1 MQNPLSCIQNVK
13 IVKIIIIILVLTI
26 MIMMINN
33 ITANY
38 LLVWIVTILSRH
50 VVLVSV
56 WVTEVGAGWGL
67 EVECLEFLTTI
78 LLPHTQL
85 QIKTF

>member
-13 IVKIIIIILVLTI
+13 IVKIILVLTI

-56 WVTEVGAGWGL
+56 WGWGVGGG
-67 EVECLEFLTTI
+67 EVECLEFLATI
-78 LLPHTQL
+78 LLHTQL

>member
-1 MQNPLSCIQNVK
+1 MQNPLSCIKNVN
-13 IVKIIIIILVLTI
+13 IVKIILVLTI

-56 WVTEVGAGWGL
+56 WGWGEGG
-67 EVECLEFLTTI
+67 EVECLEFLATI
-78 LLPHTQL
+78 LLHTQL

>member
-1 MQNPLSCIQNVK
+1 MQNPLSCIKNVK
-13 IVKIIIIILVLTI
+13 IVKIILVLTI

-38 LLVWIVTILSRH
+38 LLLWIVTILSRH

-56 WVTEVGAGWGL
+56 WGWGVGMGGWGGGG
-67 EVECLEFLTTI
+67 VECLEFLATI
-78 LLPHTQL
+78 LLHTQL

>member
-13 IVKIIIIILVLTI
+13 IVKIVIVILVLTI

-56 WVTEVGAGWGL
+56 WGWG
-67 EVECLEFLTTI
+67 EGGGGVEE
-78 LLPHTQL
+78 
-85 QIKTF
+85 

>member
-1 MQNPLSCIQNVK
+1 MQNPLSCIKNVK
-13 IVKIIIIILVLTI
+13 IVKIIIMIILLTI

-56 WVTEVGAGWGL
+56 WGWGVGGGG
-67 EVECLEFLTTI
+67 VEE
-78 LLPHTQL
+78 
-85 QIKTF
+85 